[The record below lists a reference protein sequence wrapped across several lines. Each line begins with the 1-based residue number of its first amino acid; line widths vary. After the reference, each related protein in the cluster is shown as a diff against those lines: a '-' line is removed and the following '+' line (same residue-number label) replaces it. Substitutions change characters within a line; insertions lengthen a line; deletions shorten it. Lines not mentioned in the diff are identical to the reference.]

1 MAGIETFYNLK
12 RSDMSNFFS
21 PTPVAQNFGI
31 TLVRIITGI
40 LLVWHGWETFDAEK
54 MKMYTGWFAD
64 RKYSNPEIW
73 AYAGKVAELLAGIG
87 FILGLFTRLAS
98 LAAIAAFAGII
109 FILGDKGKIF
119 QGDQHPFLFILL
131 AVMFLFTGPGALSLD
146 GLLFRKKR

>member
-1 MAGIETFYNLK
+1 
-12 RSDMSNFFS
+12 MSNLLS
-21 PTPVAQNFGI
+21 SRPLSQNTGI
-31 TLVRIITGI
+31 ALVRIITGI

-54 MKMYTGWFAD
+54 MKMYTGWFIE
-64 RKYSNPEIW
+64 RKYSNPAIW

-119 QGDQHPFLFILL
+119 EGDQHPFLFILL
-131 AVMFLFTGPGALSLD
+131 AVVFFFTGPGAVSLD
-146 GLLFRKKR
+146 GLLFKKK

>member
-1 MAGIETFYNLK
+1 MNKL
-12 RSDMSNFFS
+12 FS
-21 PTPVAQNFGI
+21 SVPIAQNYGI
-31 TLVRIITGI
+31 AIVRIITGI

-54 MKMYTGWFAD
+54 MKMYTGWFVD

-87 FILGLFTRLAS
+87 FVFGLFTRVAS

-131 AVMFLFTGPGALSLD
+131 ALVFLFTGPGALSLD
-146 GLLFRKKR
+146 GFIFKKRK

>member
-1 MAGIETFYNLK
+1 
-12 RSDMSNFFS
+12 MSNLFS
-21 PTPVAQNFGI
+21 SRPLSQNTGI
-31 TLVRIITGI
+31 ALVRIITGI

-54 MKMYTGWFAD
+54 MKMYTGWFIE
-64 RKYSNPEIW
+64 RKYSNPAIW

-119 QGDQHPFLFILL
+119 EGDQHPFLFILL
-131 AVMFLFTGPGALSLD
+131 AVVFFFTGPGAVSLD
-146 GLLFRKKR
+146 GLLFKKK